1 MQLVNNSNKDPV
13 EKSYRR
19 GCSYFNTPATDC
31 NVYVDGLKDAEAC
44 KDTCVGD
51 NCNGDSIE
59 VPANCYTCEYQWDD
73 HGQIGVGDPRCNDP
87 SMLSRYCVQ
96 IQQQAILLYRVF
108 ILLTVHP
115 LVHYQHHVQ
124 QTSSFVSL
132 NVKWNGSDAEIKF
145 TLRKDIVPTVNMF
158 QLETIQVRNQFNI
171 GLKLSSKKFSVRNEF
186 RNQAA
191 GLS

>member
-1 MQLVNNSNKDPV
+1 MKKQLINNSNKDPV

-19 GCSYFNTPATDC
+19 GCSYFDTPATDC

-96 IQQQAILLYRVF
+96 ILQQAILL
-108 ILLTVHP
+108 
-115 LVHYQHHVQ
+115 
-124 QTSSFVSL
+124 
-132 NVKWNGSDAEIKF
+132 
-145 TLRKDIVPTVNMF
+145 
-158 QLETIQVRNQFNI
+158 
-171 GLKLSSKKFSVRNEF
+171 
-186 RNQAA
+186 
-191 GLS
+191 